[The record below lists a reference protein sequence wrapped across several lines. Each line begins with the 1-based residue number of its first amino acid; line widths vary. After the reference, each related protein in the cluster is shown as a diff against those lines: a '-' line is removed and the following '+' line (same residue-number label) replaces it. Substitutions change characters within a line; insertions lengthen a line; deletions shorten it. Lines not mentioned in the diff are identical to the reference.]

1 MESNQKASEALGD
14 IISKAA
20 TRQVGDT
27 RVDKHGDTLV
37 WTEYKPGK
45 FDWRKQASSKASKK
59 TSGGGSNMS
68 KLLGVLKKKDVK
80 TLKEYANKPGNAPE
94 LRQAAYDELVSR
106 DEDVSDIDLKTGRYG
121 KMIDAMGDGTTPPPA
136 AATSAPSGQGIQD
149 ILDDEELLEEMEEWD
164 NPDFIKKKFG
174 GLKTKR
180 QRIAAD
186 QFIHKMKTSMPHYV
200 PPQQEIFDLN
210 KTYSRFLRS
219 DSPLMIAS
227 GGAGVGKSYNFHLV
241 AEIRGKRPFDS
252 TEHEP
257 GDGDYDYAEVGE
269 VASPSQLLQ
278 ILQQHNGK
286 VILFDDTD
294 NVLTEKDCRGI
305 MKKATASGGKRIIGK
320 VSMNSSSNVDP
331 FEFTGQIIFLTNM
344 TQDDL
349 TKDSHINAIYS
360 RAIKKDINFTKRE
373 QLQFIGNLRHK
384 FDFTGIDRL
393 DDKTEDQ
400 EEREDVFEIISD
412 NIDSI
417 DPGRFTS
424 RTMMEAINKK
434 RAIEEANEDHDNNP
448 SIAIQAFGPK
458 EDWKDEVKR
467 YLVKGT
473 WTDQADVDSI
483 QKALE
488 ILKFNE

>member
-14 IISKAA
+14 ILSKAA

-27 RVDKHGDTLV
+27 RENKHGETEV
-37 WTEYKPGK
+37 WTEYKVGK
-45 FDWRKQASSKASKK
+45 FDWRKSGSSSKAK
-59 TSGGGSNMS
+59 TKSGGSSIN
-68 KLLGVLKKKDVK
+68 KLVGVLKKKDDK
-80 TLKEYANKPGNAPE
+80 TLRAYANKPGNAPE
-94 LRQAAYDELVSR
+94 LRQAAYDELVER
-106 DEDVSDIDLKTGRYG
+106 GEDVSDIELKTGRYG
-121 KMIDAMGDGTTPPPA
+121 KMVDAMGDGTTPPPSQP
-136 AATSAPSGQGIQD
+136 TGTGQGVQD
-149 ILDDEELLEEMEEWD
+149 VLDDEDLLEEMEEWD

-180 QRIAAD
+180 HRVAAD
-186 QFIHKMKTSMPHYV
+186 EFIHKMKTNMPHYV
-200 PPQQEIFDLN
+200 PPQQEIYDLN

-227 GGAGVGKSYNFHLV
+227 GGAGVGKSFNFHLV
-241 AEIRGKRPFDS
+241 AEIRGKRAFDAES
-252 TEHEP
+252 HEP
-257 GDGDYDYAEVGE
+257 GDGDYDYVEVGE
-269 VASPSQLLQ
+269 ASSPTQLLM

-294 NVLTEKDCRGI
+294 NILTEKDCRGI
-305 MKKATASGGKRIIGK
+305 MKKATASGGKRIVGK
-320 VSMNSSSNVDP
+320 VSSNSSSNVDP

-360 RAIKKDINFTKRE
+360 RAIKKDINFTKKE

-384 FDFTGIDRL
+384 FDFTGIKRL
-393 DDKTEDQ
+393 EDKTEDMQ
-400 EEREDVFEIISD
+400 EREEVYQIIAD
-412 NIDSI
+412 NIEAI

-434 RAIEEANEDHDNNP
+434 RSIEEANDDYDNNP
-448 SIAIQAFGPK
+448 SIAAQAFGPK

-473 WTDQADVDSI
+473 WIDQGDVDGI

-488 ILKFNE
+488 IIKFNE